1 MRHENNISGQWLI
14 RDTFFPIVSGKFQND
29 VGRCIQ
35 STSPLAIIQVSS
47 KLSQTTIFSSF
58 VQLLNRGPMR
68 TNHCDEDTR
77 DVKERRISKICS
89 SVKCWWNIIYR
100 SVIYTGVF

>member
-47 KLSQTTIFSSF
+47 KLFQTTIFSSF

-68 TNHCDEDTR
+68 TNRCDERCKRKKDQ
-77 DVKERRISKICS
+77 
-89 SVKCWWNIIYR
+89 
-100 SVIYTGVF
+100 